1 MDINYILF
9 LLSLGSLGISIPAI
23 IFTIRECL
31 KHKEIKEQEQ
41 AVQEILKA
49 TVYFKL
55 IINVSTSDAP
65 KMGGLLL
72 SGQMSFDQAREYYS
86 AMLGAEKAIITLKD
100 TYLGS
105 IGEAVKGT
113 GLTIEASNKNNN
125 NQKQSNNNNGSSNQ
139 QQQNNG
145 QKQNNGNSAQAQP
158 AER

>member
-31 KHKEIKEQEQ
+31 KRKEIKEQEQ
-41 AVQEILKA
+41 AVQEILRA
-49 TVYFKL
+49 TEYFQS
-55 IINVSTSDAP
+55 IINLATGDAP
-65 KMGGLLL
+65 KIGGLLL
-72 SGQMSFDQAREYYS
+72 SSGRMSFDQAREYYS

-113 GLTIEASNKNNN
+113 GLTIEVSNKNN
-125 NQKQSNNNNGSSNQ
+125 NQKQSNNNGNSNQ

-145 QKQNNGNSAQAQP
+145 QKQNNGSSNQAQP

>member
-31 KHKEIKEQEQ
+31 KRKEIKEQEQ

-49 TVYFKL
+49 TEYFQL

-72 SGQMSFDQAREYYS
+72 SGRMSFDQAREYYS

-125 NQKQSNNNNGSSNQ
+125 QKQSNNNGNSNQ

-145 QKQNNGNSAQAQP
+145 QKQNNGSSNQAQP